1 MRIAMISEHASPLAA
16 LGDVDAG
23 GQNTHVAALASA
35 VAALGHDVRVYT
47 RRNNNADPESIPFA
61 PGVDVIH
68 VPAGPA
74 QPVAKDDLL
83 PYMEPFGRWLAAS
96 WSGSA
101 WLPDVVHTHFWMSGV
116 AAMTAR
122 RYLEVPLVATFHAL
136 GTVKRRYQ
144 GTADTSPPERVPFE
158 QRLGGAADQVIA
170 QCSDEVRE
178 LSALGIPAETIEV
191 IPSGVDIRRFSPRGP
206 AVGRSAR
213 LRILSVGR
221 LVERKGHADLIS
233 ALRDVPG
240 AELIIIGGP
249 QTGAGSDDPATRQ
262 LAELARIAGVSDR
275 VLLAGAVDAAD
286 MPAWYRSADI
296 VACAPWYEP
305 FGLTPLEAMACGRP
319 VVGSAVGGLTFTVDD
334 GKTGYLVPPE
344 DPALLAGRFLHLL
357 TDEQGRIEM
366 GIRARQRVEDH
377 FTWPVAAGRTAVVYE
392 ELFSRSATPVAR
404 AGASFRGDIGR
415 FA

>member
-305 FGLTPLEAMACGRP
+305 FGLTPLEAMACGVP
-319 VVGSAVGGLTFTVDD
+319 VVAYAVGGLLDTVVP
-334 GKTGYLVPPE
+334 GITGELVAPRNVA
-344 DPALLAGRFLHLL
+344 DFAAALRRLAAQPRRRRAYAEAGLR
-357 TDEQGRIEM
+357 
-366 GIRARQRVEDH
+366 RARSAYGWSDIAR
-377 FTWPVAAGRTAVVYE
+377 RTAAVYAE
-392 ELFSRSATPVAR
+392 ARNGALTEPAPGFSRKAVTAV
-404 AGASFRGDIGR
+404 
-415 FA
+415 